1 MISPD
6 EGQQA
11 VTNPQVEQELK
22 RVNDEWAEAL
32 AQRDGAALDR
42 IMADDFMFAYP
53 FDGDDKGQFI
63 TDVVRGEVS
72 VKALETRDTI
82 VRVYEGAGVIF
93 GSETA
98 NWQYRGRDFSGPYKF
113 FRVYA
118 RRQGRWQL
126 VILHLCPTA
135 HR

>member
-11 VTNPQVEQELK
+11 ATNPQVEQELK
-22 RVNDEWAEAL
+22 RINDEWAEAL

-63 TDVVRGEVS
+63 ADVVRGEVS
-72 VKALETRDTI
+72 VKALAARDAT
-82 VRVYEGAGVIF
+82 VRVYEGTGVIF

>member
-1 MISPD
+1 MVSPD
-6 EGQQA
+6 EGRQA
-11 VTNPQVEQELK
+11 ATDTQSEQELR
-22 RVNDEWAEAL
+22 RVNDEWAKAL
-32 AQRDGAALDR
+32 TQRDRAALDR

-53 FDGDDKGQFI
+53 FEGDDKGQFI
-63 TDVVRGEVS
+63 ADVVAGEVRVES
-72 VKALETRDTI
+72 LEPRGAT
-82 VRVYEGAGVIF
+82 VRVYGGTGVVF

-98 NWQYRGRDFSGPYKF
+98 NWQYRDRDFSGPYKF

-118 RRQGRWQL
+118 QRQGRWQI